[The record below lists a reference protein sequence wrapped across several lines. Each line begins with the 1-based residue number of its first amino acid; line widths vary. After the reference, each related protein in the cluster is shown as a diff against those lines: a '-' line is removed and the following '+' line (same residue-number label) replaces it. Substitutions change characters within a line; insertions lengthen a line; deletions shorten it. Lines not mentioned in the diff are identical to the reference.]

1 MSGGLLLLVLASSGA
16 PTSVIVYPDRARVT
30 RVAEVRCP
38 SAKPVVFED
47 IPPWAALASVR
58 ARADGALV
66 EDLTLQRHSREA
78 SFGAEAQ
85 KLEGALRAVEQEV
98 AADTD
103 RLALTEAR
111 LQLSE
116 RFAAVSRDE
125 LNRDLALPHPDT
137 RAWSQAFDI
146 SLNGRLAAS
155 AEEVAVKARLRDEKR
170 RLEEL
175 RAGQRTLAASASRE
189 VMSAEVKIRCTSD
202 SAVVRLSYVV
212 GGVSWTPVYEAHADE
227 SNGLVEF
234 VSLATLQQVTGEDWR
249 AVELVLST
257 AIPFEDAQPPQVKR
271 LELSAVEQPAQKKVL
286 VRRADAVE
294 HAESGQLSTASTGAA
309 DMRAVPEGLSVQLV
323 VPDKA
328 DVKGDG
334 TAARV
339 RVARTRMRAKYSL
352 LAQPNLQ
359 PTVYRVAE
367 VTNDA
372 PFPLLPGEMDVFGAS
387 GFIGRLRMDRVA
399 SGAPFRLTF
408 GVDDTLRMS
417 RDVLQEVKR
426 AEGLFKDRMRFEY
439 AYRFLLRNPGGRAAT
454 VDVSDHIPV
463 SELADISVALDADT
477 TAGFIQRPAD
487 GILTWVV
494 KVPAASE
501 RVVVLHF
508 HVDVP
513 RSYDLTG
520 L

>member
-1 MSGGLLLLVLASSGA
+1 MSGALLLLLLGSSGA
-16 PTSVIVYPDRARVT
+16 PASVIVYPDRARVT
-30 RVAEVRCP
+30 RVAEVHCP
-38 SAKPVVFED
+38 APKPVVFED

-85 KLEGALRAVEQEV
+85 KLEVAVRAAEQAV

-103 RLALTEAR
+103 HLALAEAR
-111 LQLSE
+111 RQLAE

-137 RAWSQAFDI
+137 RAWAQALDV
-146 SLNGRLAAS
+146 SLNGRVSAS
-155 AEEVAVKARLRDEKR
+155 AEEVAVKARLREERR

-175 RAGQRTLAASASRE
+175 QARQRALATSAARE
-189 VMSAEVKIRCTSD
+189 MVSAEVKIRCTSD
-202 SAVVRLSYVV
+202 RAVVKLSYVV
-212 GGVSWTPVYEAHADE
+212 GGVFWTPAYEARADE
-227 SNGLVEF
+227 QSGVVDF
-234 VSLATLQQVTGEDWR
+234 VSLATVQQTTGEDWR
-249 AVELVLST
+249 GVDLVLST
-257 AIPFEDAQPPQVKR
+257 AVPYEDAQPPEVKR
-271 LELSAVEQPAQKKVL
+271 LELSAVEQPPEKKVL

-294 HAESGQLSTASTGAA
+294 HAESGLAGRVSVVGSNLQ
-309 DMRAVPEGLSVQLV
+309 AVREGLSVQLV

-334 TAARV
+334 TPARV
-339 RVARTRMRAKYSL
+339 RVARTRMRAKFSL
-352 LAQPNLQ
+352 LAEPNLQ
-359 PTVYRVAE
+359 PAVYRIAE
-367 VTNDA
+367 VNNDA
-372 PFPLLPGEMDVFGAS
+372 PFPLLPGEVDVFGAS
-387 GFIGRLRMDRVA
+387 GFLGRLRLDRVA

-408 GVDDTLRMS
+408 GVEDTLRVS

-426 AEGLFKDRMRFEY
+426 AEGLFQDRMRFEY
-439 AYRFLLRNPGGRAAT
+439 AYRFTLKNPGARPAT

-463 SELADISVALDADT
+463 SELADISVALDPDT
-477 TAGFIQRPAD
+477 TPGFTQRAAD
-487 GILTWVV
+487 GILSWTV

-501 RVVVLHF
+501 RVVILHF

-513 RSYDLTG
+513 RSYDLSG